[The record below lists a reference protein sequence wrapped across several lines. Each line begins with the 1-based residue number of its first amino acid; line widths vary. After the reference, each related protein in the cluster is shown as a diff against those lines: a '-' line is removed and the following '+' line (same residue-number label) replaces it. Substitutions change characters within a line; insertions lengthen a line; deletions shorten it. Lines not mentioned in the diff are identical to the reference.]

1 MLNTITFILV
11 LFGQVTADIPAAPEI
26 DEAYPDSVAAPSEV
40 AIPDEV
46 PGVPEETPALVEDV
60 TEPPVPV
67 QDVTEPSAPV
77 EEAPEMPAL
86 DDADELAVPDLS
98 QPDSVDV
105 PAAEPTTEQ
114 DAVQDEPESAVQTI
128 SRPIPHKNERMIPPP
143 LLPPARTS
151 MPEVNDPLLVN
162 PSSLDSPASSGAT
175 ASPYSVTDYNS
186 SYDYPDA
193 QNDRALQ
200 NPTPSMYDNM
210 EDSDLYDAQLAPNQ
224 GKGHIMPIDQ
234 AEVPAQE
241 QGVLTKFFIREG
253 YEVKKDD
260 PLAQIDDEQAKMSV
274 QVQQA
279 KLNAAEREA
288 SNDVNIRY
296 AKAAKNVAEAELKS
310 AKETIARVPGAVPAT
325 EIRKLE
331 LSVVQATLQIEQST
345 NQFEI
350 SKYQVDVS
358 KAELDAAKLGVTRR
372 VVKSPISGII
382 VEKYRNEGEWVKP
395 GDPIVKVVYFE
406 KLRVKTTFDIN
417 RIPMQRVMRHNAK
430 ITVVQKPGMTFNG
443 KVVFANPVIQ
453 SGGAY
458 EVWIDVENVQ
468 EKDGFW
474 ALQPGMNAIVTIE

>member
-1 MLNTITFILV
+1 MLNTITFILI
-11 LFGQVTADIPAAPEI
+11 LFGQVSADIPAPPEI
-26 DEAYPDSVAAPSEV
+26 DEAYSDNAAVPSVPAV
-40 AIPDEV
+40 PDEV
-46 PGVPEETPALVEDV
+46 PGVPEEMPAPE
-60 TEPPVPV
+60 
-67 QDVTEPSAPV
+67 QDVPEP
-77 EEAPEMPAL
+77 PAL
-86 DDADELAVPDLS
+86 DDAAAPTVPDVTEMESPQDVTEMDASALE
-98 QPDSVDV
+98 PTAEDYSVTEN
-105 PAAEPTTEQ
+105 AEPVAQ
-114 DAVQDEPESAVQTI
+114 EPPK
-128 SRPIPHKNERMIPPP
+128 PIPHKNERMIPPP
-143 LLPPARTS
+143 LLPPPNSAAMT
-151 MPEVNDPLLVN
+151 EVNDPLLVN
-162 PSSLDSPASSGAT
+162 PSALDAPTSEAAP
-175 ASPYSVTDYNS
+175 SPYSESAYNS
-186 SYDYPDA
+186 SYDLSNPE
-193 QNDRALQ
+193 NDRALQ

-253 YEVKKDD
+253 YEVKRDD

-296 AKAAKNVAEAELKS
+296 AKAARNVADAELKS

-358 KAELDAAKLGVTRR
+358 KAELDAAKLGVSRR

-417 RIPMQRVMRHNAK
+417 RIPMQQVMKHNAT
-430 ITVVQKPGMTFNG
+430 ITVVQKPGKTFNG

>member
-11 LFGQVTADIPAAPEI
+11 LFGQVSADIPAPPEI
-26 DEAYPDSVAAPSEV
+26 DEAYPDNAAVPSAP

-46 PGVPEETPALVEDV
+46 PVVPEEAPVTTSDVPETPALDTAAAPTVPDV
-60 TEPPVPV
+60 TEMESP
-67 QDVTEPSAPV
+67 QNAGGMDV
-77 EEAPEMPAL
+77 PAL
-86 DDADELAVPDLS
+86 DTTAED
-98 QPDSVDV
+98 DSV
-105 PAAEPTTEQ
+105 PENEEPVTQ
-114 DAVQDEPESAVQTI
+114 APPK
-128 SRPIPHKNERMIPPP
+128 PIPHKNVRMIPPP
-143 LLPPARTS
+143 LLPPPSARAAVS
-151 MPEVNDPLLVN
+151 EVNDPLLVN
-162 PSSLDSPASSGAT
+162 PSTLDVPGDSVGT
-175 ASPYSVTDYNS
+175 SPYSSSGINSEYNS
-186 SYDYPDA
+186 D
-193 QNDRALQ
+193 QNDMNRALQ
-200 NPTPSMYDNM
+200 NPSAFSYDSAQ
-210 EDSDLYDAQLAPNQ
+210 DDDLYDAQLQPNQ

-296 AKAAKNVAEAELKS
+296 AKAARNVAEAELKS

-331 LSVVQATLQIEQST
+331 LSVVQAALQIEQST

-358 KAELDAAKLGVTRR
+358 KAELDAAKLGVSRR
-372 VVKSPISGII
+372 VVKSPINGII

-417 RIPMQRVMRHNAK
+417 RIPMQRVMKHNAK
-430 ITVVQKPGMTFNG
+430 ITVVQKPSMTFNG

-474 ALQPGMNAIVTIE
+474 ALQPGMNAVVTIE

>member
-11 LFGQVTADIPAAPEI
+11 LFGQVSADIPAPPEDIPAPPEI
-26 DEAYPDSVAAPSEV
+26 DEAIPDNAAVPSEPAV
-40 AIPDEV
+40 PDEV
-46 PGVPEETPALVEDV
+46 PETPTLDDSV
-60 TEPPVPV
+60 TPPVPDAPDLESPDDVSVLESTPEIETV
-67 QDVTEPSAPV
+67 QEDA
-77 EEAPEMPAL
+77 APEA
-86 DDADELAVPDLS
+86 
-98 QPDSVDV
+98 QP
-105 PAAEPTTEQ
+105 Q
-114 DAVQDEPESAVQTI
+114 KLYYKKRRI
-128 SRPIPHKNERMIPPP
+128 IPPP
-143 LLPPARTS
+143 QLPPPPSEAIA
-151 MPEVNDPLLVN
+151 EVNDPLLVN
-162 PSSLDSPASSGAT
+162 PSALDAPTSN
-175 ASPYSVTDYNS
+175 PYEAADYNS
-186 SYDYPDA
+186 SYDLPDTN
-193 QNDRALQ
+193 NDRALQ
-200 NPTPSMYDNM
+200 NPTPYDNVD
-210 EDSDLYDAQLAPNQ
+210 DSDLYDAQLEPNQ

-358 KAELDAAKLGVTRR
+358 KAELDASKLGVSRR

-417 RIPMQRVMRHNAK
+417 RIPLQRVLKHNAK

-443 KVVFANPVIQ
+443 RVVFANPVVQ

-458 EVWIDVENVQ
+458 EVWIDVDNVV

>member
-11 LFGQVTADIPAAPEI
+11 LFGQVSAEIPAPPEI
-26 DEAYPDSVAAPSEV
+26 DEAYSDNAAVPSAP

-46 PGVPEETPALVEDV
+46 PVVPEEAPAPEQNFPETPALDAAAAPTVPNV
-60 TEPPVPV
+60 TEMGSP
-67 QDVTEPSAPV
+67 QDVTEMNVPATDSTAKDNSVPENAAPV
-77 EEAPEMPAL
+77 
-86 DDADELAVPDLS
+86 
-98 QPDSVDV
+98 
-105 PAAEPTTEQ
+105 T
-114 DAVQDEPESAVQTI
+114 QTPPK
-128 SRPIPHKNERMIPPP
+128 PIPHKNVRMIPPP
-143 LLPPARTS
+143 LLPPPSARAS
-151 MPEVNDPLLVN
+151 VSEINDPLLVN
-162 PSSLDSPASSGAT
+162 PSTLDVPGDSVGTPPYSSSGVNSA
-175 ASPYSVTDYNS
+175 YNS
-186 SYDYPDA
+186 D
-193 QNDRALQ
+193 QNDMNRALQ
-200 NPTPSMYDNM
+200 NPSAFSYDSAQ
-210 EDSDLYDAQLAPNQ
+210 DDDLYDAQLQPNQ
-224 GKGHIMPIDQ
+224 GKGHVMPIDQ

-253 YEVKKDD
+253 YEVKRDD

-296 AKAAKNVAEAELKS
+296 AKAARNVAEAELKS

-331 LSVVQATLQIEQST
+331 LSVVQAALQIEQST

-358 KAELDAAKLGVTRR
+358 KAELDAAKLGVSRR

-417 RIPMQRVMRHNAK
+417 RIPMQRVMKHNAK

-443 KVVFANPVIQ
+443 KVVFANPVVQ

>member
-1 MLNTITFILV
+1 MLNSITFILV
-11 LFGQVTADIPAAPEI
+11 LFGQVSAEVPVPPAI
-26 DEAYPDSVAAPSEV
+26 DEALPENAAAE
-40 AIPDEV
+40 AETAN
-46 PGVPEETPALVEDV
+46 PGELAPIVPEADLPAVQDLPETPALDDLSAPSVPDAPAPEAVDTSNKGESASQSQ
-60 TEPPVPV
+60 TEQSV
-67 QDVTEPSAPV
+67 QDNTAS
-77 EEAPEMPAL
+77 
-86 DDADELAVPDLS
+86 AVPET
-98 QPDSVDV
+98 PKSVLRKK
-105 PAAEPTTEQ
+105 T
-114 DAVQDEPESAVQTI
+114 
-128 SRPIPHKNERMIPPP
+128 HMIPPP
-143 LLPPARTS
+143 LVPPKAKD
-151 MPEVNDPLLVN
+151 PALDENDPLLVN
-162 PSSLDSPASSGAT
+162 PSALD
-175 ASPYSVTDYNS
+175 NS
-186 SYDYPDA
+186 SLYGMSNDK
-193 QNDRALQ
+193 NDRALQ
-200 NPTPSMYDNM
+200 SPTSSLYGSMDDDN
-210 EDSDLYDAQLAPNQ
+210 LYDSQLAPNQ

-241 QGVLTKFFIREG
+241 QGVLTKFFIQEG
-253 YEVKKDD
+253 YEDKNDD
-260 PLAQIDDEQAKMSV
+260 PLAQIDDEQAKMAV

-279 KLNAAEREA
+279 KLSAAEREA

-296 AKAAKNVAEAELKS
+296 AKAARNVADAELKS

-331 LSVVQATLQIEQST
+331 LSVVQATLQIEQSS

-417 RIPMQRVMRHNAK
+417 RIPMQRVMKHNAK
-430 ITVVQKPGMTFNG
+430 ISVVQKPGLTFNG

-458 EVWIDVENVQ
+458 EVWIDVDNVVD
-468 EKDGFW
+468 KDGFW
-474 ALQPGMNAIVTIE
+474 TLQPGMEAIVTIE

>member
-11 LFGQVTADIPAAPEI
+11 LFGQVTADLPAPPEI
-26 DEAYPDSVAAPSEV
+26 DETYSDNAVVPSAPAV
-40 AIPDEV
+40 PDEA
-46 PGVPEETPALVEDV
+46 PAVPEEAPVPEQDVPETPALDDSAPDV
-60 TEPPVPV
+60 TEIESP
-67 QDVTEPSAPV
+67 QDASG
-77 EEAPEMPAL
+77 M
-86 DDADELAVPDLS
+86 
-98 QPDSVDV
+98 DV
-105 PAAEPTTEQ
+105 PALEPTAEDYSVPEIAEPV
-114 DAVQDEPESAVQTI
+114 VQEPSK
-128 SRPIPHKNERMIPPP
+128 PIPHKNERMIPPP
-143 LLPPARTS
+143 LLPPPPSSTS
-151 MPEVNDPLLVN
+151 VTEVSDPLLVN
-162 PSSLDSPASSGAT
+162 PSSLDVNSGNEIGAMP
-175 ASPYSVTDYNS
+175 SPYSS
-186 SYDYPDA
+186 SSSDSGFEAD
-193 QNDRALQ
+193 QNYTDRALQ
-200 NPTPSMYDNM
+200 NPSAFSYD
-210 EDSDLYDAQLAPNQ
+210 EPQDDDLYDVQLEPNQ
-224 GKGHIMPIDQ
+224 GKGHVMPINQ

-241 QGVLTKFFIREG
+241 QGVLTKFFVYEG
-253 YEVKKDD
+253 YAVNQND
-260 PLAQIDDEQAKMSV
+260 PVAQIDDEQAKMSV

-296 AKAAKNVAEAELKS
+296 AKAARNVAEAELKS

-395 GDPIVKVVYFE
+395 GDPIVKVVYLE

-417 RIPMQRVMRHNAK
+417 RIPMQKVMKHSAK

-458 EVWIDVENVQ
+458 EVWIDVDNVQ

-474 ALQPGMNAIVTIE
+474 ALQPGMNAVVTIE

>member
-11 LFGQVTADIPAAPEI
+11 LFGQVTADIPAPPEV
-26 DEAYPDSVAAPSEV
+26 DEAFPDNVAAPSDL

-46 PGVPEETPALVEDV
+46 PGVPEEESPA
-60 TEPPVPV
+60 PV
-67 QDVTEPSAPV
+67 QDV
-77 EEAPEMPAL
+77 PETPAL
-86 DDADELAVPDLS
+86 EETVESTVPELSETDT
-98 QPDSVDV
+98 VDV
-105 PAAEPTTEQ
+105 PEIDVPAVEPTTEGT
-114 DAVQDEPESAVQTI
+114 VQEEPQPVVQTRP
-128 SRPIPHKNERMIPPP
+128 RPIPHKNERMIPPP
-143 LLPPARTS
+143 LLPPPAIASTT
-151 MPEVNDPLLVN
+151 EVNDPLLVN
-162 PSSLDSPASSGAT
+162 PSSLDAPTSPEVT
-175 ASPYSVTDYNS
+175 ASPYSVTN
-186 SYDYPDA
+186 YDSQYDIPDA

-200 NPTPSMYDNM
+200 NPTSSSFDSM
-210 EDSDLYDAQLAPNQ
+210 EDGLYDAQLAPNQ

-241 QGVLTKFFIREG
+241 QGVLTKFFIQEG
-253 YEVKKDD
+253 FEVKKDD

-358 KAELDAAKLGVTRR
+358 KAELDASKLGVSRR

-458 EVWIDVENVQ
+458 EVWIDVDNIQ

>member
-11 LFGQVTADIPAAPEI
+11 LFGQVSADIPAPPEI
-26 DEAYPDSVAAPSEV
+26 DEAYPDNAAVPSAP

-46 PGVPEETPALVEDV
+46 PVVPEEAPVTTSDVPETPALDAAAAPTVPDV
-60 TEPPVPV
+60 TEMESP
-67 QDVTEPSAPV
+67 QNAGGMDV
-77 EEAPEMPAL
+77 PAL
-86 DDADELAVPDLS
+86 DTTAED
-98 QPDSVDV
+98 DSV
-105 PAAEPTTEQ
+105 PENAEPVTQ
-114 DAVQDEPESAVQTI
+114 APPK
-128 SRPIPHKNERMIPPP
+128 PIPHKNVRMIPPP
-143 LLPPARTS
+143 LLPPPSARAAVS
-151 MPEVNDPLLVN
+151 EVNDPLLVN
-162 PSSLDSPASSGAT
+162 PSTLDVPGDSVGT
-175 ASPYSVTDYNS
+175 SPYSSSGINSEYNS
-186 SYDYPDA
+186 D
-193 QNDRALQ
+193 QNDMNRALQ
-200 NPTPSMYDNM
+200 NPSAFSYDSAQ
-210 EDSDLYDAQLAPNQ
+210 DDDLYDAQLQPNQ

-296 AKAAKNVAEAELKS
+296 AKAARNVAEAELKS

-331 LSVVQATLQIEQST
+331 LSVVQAALQIEQST

-358 KAELDAAKLGVTRR
+358 KAELDAAKLGVSRR

-417 RIPMQRVMRHNAK
+417 RIPMQRVMKHNAK
-430 ITVVQKPGMTFNG
+430 ITVVQKPSMTFNG

-474 ALQPGMNAIVTIE
+474 ALQPGMNAVVTIE

>member
-1 MLNTITFILV
+1 MLNSITFILV
-11 LFGQVTADIPAAPEI
+11 LFGQVSAEVPAPPAI
-26 DEAYPDSVAAPSEV
+26 DEAFPENVAAE
-40 AIPDEV
+40 AETANPDELAPSV
-46 PGVPEETPALVEDV
+46 SEPDLPAVQDLPETPALDELSAPSVPDLPAPDA
-60 TEPPVPV
+60 TETSNADKSASQPKA
-67 QDVTEPSAPV
+67 EPSAQDN
-77 EEAPEMPAL
+77 AAS
-86 DDADELAVPDLS
+86 AVPET
-98 QPDSVDV
+98 PKSVLRKK
-105 PAAEPTTEQ
+105 T
-114 DAVQDEPESAVQTI
+114 
-128 SRPIPHKNERMIPPP
+128 HMIPPP
-143 LLPPARTS
+143 LVPPKAKD
-151 MPEVNDPLLVN
+151 PALDENDPLLVN
-162 PSSLDSPASSGAT
+162 PSALD
-175 ASPYSVTDYNS
+175 NS
-186 SYDYPDA
+186 SLYGMSNDN
-193 QNDRALQ
+193 NDRALQ
-200 NPTPSMYDNM
+200 SPTSSLYGSMDD
-210 EDSDLYDAQLAPNQ
+210 DSLYDSQLAPNQ

-241 QGVLTKFFIREG
+241 QGVLTKFFILEG

-260 PLAQIDDEQAKMSV
+260 SLAQIDDEQAKMAV

-279 KLNAAEREA
+279 KLSAAEREA

-296 AKAAKNVAEAELKS
+296 AKAARNVADAELKS

-417 RIPMQRVMRHNAK
+417 RIPMQRVMKHNAK
-430 ITVVQKPGMTFNG
+430 ISVVQKPGLTFNG

-458 EVWIDVENVQ
+458 EVWIDVDNVVD
-468 EKDGFW
+468 KDGFW
-474 ALQPGMNAIVTIE
+474 TLQPGMEAIVTIE

>member
-11 LFGQVTADIPAAPEI
+11 LFGQVSADIPAPPEDIPAPPEI
-26 DEAYPDSVAAPSEV
+26 DEAFPDSVAAPAEPAV
-40 AIPDEV
+40 PDEV
-46 PGVPEETPALVEDV
+46 PETPTLDDSVTTPVADAPDLASPDDV
-60 TEPPVPV
+60 SVLEPTPEIETV
-67 QDVTEPSAPV
+67 QENA
-77 EEAPEMPAL
+77 APET
-86 DDADELAVPDLS
+86 
-98 QPDSVDV
+98 QP
-105 PAAEPTTEQ
+105 Q
-114 DAVQDEPESAVQTI
+114 KLYYKKRRI
-128 SRPIPHKNERMIPPP
+128 IPPP
-143 LLPPARTS
+143 QLPPPPS
-151 MPEVNDPLLVN
+151 EVTADVSDPLLVN
-162 PSSLDSPASSGAT
+162 PSTLDAT
-175 ASPYSVTDYNS
+175 TSNPYEATDYNS
-186 SYDYPDA
+186 SYDLPDA
-193 QNDRALQ
+193 NNDRALQ
-200 NPTPSMYDNM
+200 NPTPYDNVD
-210 EDSDLYDAQLAPNQ
+210 DSDLYDAQLEPNQ

-241 QGVLTKFFIREG
+241 QGVLTKFFIQEG

-417 RIPMQRVMRHNAK
+417 RIPLQRVLKHNAK

-443 KVVFANPVIQ
+443 RVVFANPVVQ

-458 EVWIDVENVQ
+458 EVWIDVDNVV

>member
-11 LFGQVTADIPAAPEI
+11 LFGQVSADIPAPPEDIPAPPEI
-26 DEAYPDSVAAPSEV
+26 DEAFPDSVAAPAEPAV
-40 AIPDEV
+40 PDEV
-46 PGVPEETPALVEDV
+46 PETPTLDDSVTTPVADAPDLASPDDV
-60 TEPPVPV
+60 SVLEPTPEIETV
-67 QDVTEPSAPV
+67 QENA
-77 EEAPEMPAL
+77 APET
-86 DDADELAVPDLS
+86 
-98 QPDSVDV
+98 QP
-105 PAAEPTTEQ
+105 Q
-114 DAVQDEPESAVQTI
+114 KLYYKKRRI
-128 SRPIPHKNERMIPPP
+128 IPPP
-143 LLPPARTS
+143 QLPPPPS
-151 MPEVNDPLLVN
+151 EVTADVSDPLLVN
-162 PSSLDSPASSGAT
+162 PSTLDAT
-175 ASPYSVTDYNS
+175 TSNPYEATDYNS
-186 SYDYPDA
+186 SYDLPDA
-193 QNDRALQ
+193 NNDRALQ
-200 NPTPSMYDNM
+200 NPTPYDNVD
-210 EDSDLYDAQLAPNQ
+210 DSDLYDAQLEPNQ

-253 YEVKKDD
+253 FEVKKDD

-417 RIPMQRVMRHNAK
+417 RIPLQRVLKHNAK

-443 KVVFANPVIQ
+443 RVVFANPVVQ

-458 EVWIDVENVQ
+458 EVWIDVDNVV

>member
-11 LFGQVTADIPAAPEI
+11 LFGQVSADIPAPPEDIPAPPEI
-26 DEAYPDSVAAPSEV
+26 DEAFPDNAAVPSEPAV
-40 AIPDEV
+40 PDEV
-46 PGVPEETPALVEDV
+46 PETPTLDETV
-60 TEPPVPV
+60 TPPVADIPDLESPDDASVLEPTPEIETV
-67 QDVTEPSAPV
+67 QENA
-77 EEAPEMPAL
+77 APEA
-86 DDADELAVPDLS
+86 
-98 QPDSVDV
+98 QP
-105 PAAEPTTEQ
+105 Q
-114 DAVQDEPESAVQTI
+114 KLYYKKRRI
-128 SRPIPHKNERMIPPP
+128 IPPP
-143 LLPPARTS
+143 QLPPPTS
-151 MPEVNDPLLVN
+151 EPIAEVNDPLLVN
-162 PSSLDSPASSGAT
+162 PSALDAPTSN
-175 ASPYSVTDYNS
+175 PYEAADDNS
-186 SYDYPDA
+186 SYDLPDA
-193 QNDRALQ
+193 NNDRALQ

-210 EDSDLYDAQLAPNQ
+210 EDSDLYDAQLEPNQ

-253 YEVKKDD
+253 FEVKKDD

-310 AKETIARVPGAVPAT
+310 AKETLARVPGAVPAT

-417 RIPMQRVMRHNAK
+417 RIPLQRVLKHNAK

-443 KVVFANPVIQ
+443 RVVFANPVVQ

-458 EVWIDVENVQ
+458 EVWIDVDNIV

>member
-11 LFGQVTADIPAAPEI
+11 LFGQVSADIPAPPEDIPAPPEI
-26 DEAYPDSVAAPSEV
+26 DEAFPDSVAAPAEPAV
-40 AIPDEV
+40 PDEV
-46 PGVPEETPALVEDV
+46 PETPTLDDSVTTPVADAPDLASPDDVSVLEPTPEIETVQED
-60 TEPPVPV
+60 T
-67 QDVTEPSAPV
+67 
-77 EEAPEMPAL
+77 APE
-86 DDADELAVPDLS
+86 V
-98 QPDSVDV
+98 QP
-105 PAAEPTTEQ
+105 Q
-114 DAVQDEPESAVQTI
+114 KLYYKKRRI
-128 SRPIPHKNERMIPPP
+128 IPPP
-143 LLPPARTS
+143 QLPPPPS
-151 MPEVNDPLLVN
+151 EVTADVSDPLLVN
-162 PSSLDSPASSGAT
+162 PSTLDAPTSN
-175 ASPYSVTDYNS
+175 PYEATDYNS
-186 SYDYPDA
+186 SYDLPDA
-193 QNDRALQ
+193 NNDRALQ
-200 NPTPSMYDNM
+200 NPTPYDNVD
-210 EDSDLYDAQLAPNQ
+210 DSDLYDAQLEPNQ

-253 YEVKKDD
+253 FEVKKDD

-417 RIPMQRVMRHNAK
+417 RIPLQRVLKHNAK

-443 KVVFANPVIQ
+443 RVVFANPVVQ

-458 EVWIDVENVQ
+458 EVWIDVDNVV

>member
-1 MLNTITFILV
+1 MLNTITFILI
-11 LFGQVTADIPAAPEI
+11 LFGQVSADIPAPPEV
-26 DEAYPDSVAAPSEV
+26 DEAYSDNAAVPSAPAV
-40 AIPDEV
+40 PDEV
-46 PGVPEETPALVEDV
+46 PGVPEEMPAPEQDVPETPALDGAVAPTVPDV
-60 TEPPVPV
+60 TEMESP
-67 QDVTEPSAPV
+67 QDVTE
-77 EEAPEMPAL
+77 M
-86 DDADELAVPDLS
+86 
-98 QPDSVDV
+98 DV
-105 PAAEPTTEQ
+105 PALEPTAEDYSVTENAEPVAQ
-114 DAVQDEPESAVQTI
+114 EPSK
-128 SRPIPHKNERMIPPP
+128 PIPHKNERMIPPP
-143 LLPPARTS
+143 LLPPPNSAAMT
-151 MPEVNDPLLVN
+151 EVNDPLLVN
-162 PSSLDSPASSGAT
+162 PSALDAPSTGRTS
-175 ASPYSVTDYNS
+175 SPYSDSAYNS
-186 SYDYPDA
+186 SYDLPNPE
-193 QNDRALQ
+193 NDRALQ

-260 PLAQIDDEQAKMSV
+260 PLAQVDDEQAKMSV

-296 AKAAKNVAEAELKS
+296 AKAARNVAEAELKS

-358 KAELDAAKLGVTRR
+358 KAELDAAKLGVSRR

-417 RIPMQRVMRHNAK
+417 RIPMQQVMKHNAK
-430 ITVVQKPGMTFNG
+430 ITVVQKPGKTFNG

>member
-11 LFGQVTADIPAAPEI
+11 LFGQVSADIPAPPEV
-26 DEAYPDSVAAPSEV
+26 DEAYSDNAAVPAAP

-46 PGVPEETPALVEDV
+46 PVVPEEMPVPEQDVPETPELDDAAAPTVPDV
-60 TEPPVPV
+60 TEMESPEN
-67 QDVTEPSAPV
+67 VTE
-77 EEAPEMPAL
+77 L
-86 DDADELAVPDLS
+86 DA
-98 QPDSVDV
+98 

-114 DAVQDEPESAVQTI
+114 GTVQEDPQPVVHTRP
-128 SRPIPHKNERMIPPP
+128 RPIPHKNERMIPPP
-143 LLPPARTS
+143 LLPPPVRAAI
-151 MPEVNDPLLVN
+151 PEVNDPLLVN
-162 PSSLDSPASSGAT
+162 PSSLDAPTASGAS
-175 ASPYSVTDYNS
+175 ASPYGATDYNS
-186 SYDYPDA
+186 SYDFPDDN
-193 QNDRALQ
+193 NDRALQ
-200 NPTPSMYDNM
+200 NPTPSTF
-210 EDSDLYDAQLAPNQ
+210 DSMQDDLNDAQLAPNQ

-241 QGVLTKFFIREG
+241 QGVLTKFFVYEG
-253 YEVKKDD
+253 YAVNQND
-260 PLAQIDDEQAKMSV
+260 PVAQIDDEQAKMSV

-296 AKAAKNVAEAELKS
+296 AKAARNVAEAELKS

-358 KAELDAAKLGVTRR
+358 KAELDAAKLGVSRR

-417 RIPMQRVMRHNAK
+417 RIPMQRVMKHNAK

-458 EVWIDVENVQ
+458 EVWIDVDNVQ

>member
-11 LFGQVTADIPAAPEI
+11 LFGQVSADIPAPPEI
-26 DEAYPDSVAAPSEV
+26 DEAFPDNVAAPSEPAV
-40 AIPDEV
+40 PDEV
-46 PGVPEETPALVEDV
+46 PETPTLDDSV
-60 TEPPVPV
+60 TPPVPDTADLESPDDASVLEPTPEIETV
-67 QDVTEPSAPV
+67 QENA
-77 EEAPEMPAL
+77 APE
-86 DDADELAVPDLS
+86 S
-98 QPDSVDV
+98 QPQKLYYKKRRII
-105 PAAEPTTEQ
+105 PAPQ
-114 DAVQDEPESAVQTI
+114 L
-128 SRPIPHKNERMIPPP
+128 PPP
-143 LLPPARTS
+143 TS
-151 MPEVNDPLLVN
+151 EATAEVNDPLLVN
-162 PSSLDSPASSGAT
+162 PSTLDAPTSN
-175 ASPYSVTDYNS
+175 PYAATDYNS
-186 SYDYPDA
+186 SYDLPDA
-193 QNDRALQ
+193 NNDRALQ
-200 NPTPSMYDNM
+200 NPTPYDNVD
-210 EDSDLYDAQLAPNQ
+210 DSDLYDAQLEPNQ

-241 QGVLTKFFIREG
+241 QGVLTKFFIQEG

-279 KLNAAEREA
+279 RLNAAEREA

-296 AKAAKNVAEAELKS
+296 AKAARNVAEAELKS

-331 LSVVQATLQIEQST
+331 LSVVQAALQIEQST

-358 KAELDAAKLGVTRR
+358 KAELDAAKLGVSRR

-417 RIPMQRVMRHNAK
+417 RIPLQRVLKHNAK

-443 KVVFANPVIQ
+443 RVVFANPVVQ

-458 EVWIDVENVQ
+458 EVWIDVTNIV